1 MLRLTHL
8 KNTFFS
14 LLLTAISF
22 SVWASDSVDQP
33 IPHGE
38 IAKASGAGALQAW
51 FSCPTTR
58 YRHAVLGDN
67 IEGGCL
73 LVKDETGVLIRYEL
87 EERYVFEDVTPR
99 LADIDGDNR
108 NDVIA
113 VRSDVNLGAALV
125 VYSVKNGQLQELAAT
140 PPIGRSFRWLAPAGI
155 ADFNRDGQNDIAY
168 VETPHLGGLLR
179 LWTFNDGGLKEITS
193 LRGFSN
199 HSIGA
204 SRVSLSRVL
213 DHDNDGAP
221 DLALPSF
228 NGQSIEIVSVSQG
241 PTLSITVI
249 DSLPFDPSFF
259 D

>member
-1 MLRLTHL
+1 MIRLPCPSCILVCT
-8 KNTFFS
+8 
-14 LLLTAISF
+14 LLAGLYGPVAG
-22 SVWASDSVDQP
+22 SDDATL
-33 IPHGE
+33 PHGE
-38 IAKASGAGALQAW
+38 IANAQGTGATQAW

-58 YRHAVLGDN
+58 YAHAVLGDN

-73 LVKDETGVLIRYEL
+73 LVRDESEKLYKLEL
-87 EERYVFEDVTPR
+87 EEQFVFEDVTPR
-99 LADIDGDNR
+99 IADIDGDSN

-113 VRSDVNLGAALV
+113 VRSDANLGAALV
-125 VYSVKNGQLQELAAT
+125 VYTLRDNQLQELSAT
-140 PPIGRSFRWLAPAGI
+140 PAIGRSFRWLAPAGI
-155 ADFNRDGQNDIAY
+155 ADFDRDGQMDIAY

-179 LWTFNDGGLKEITS
+179 VWTYQDGKLTELAS

-213 DHDNDGAP
+213 DHNGDGKP

-228 NGQSIEIVSVSQG
+228 NGDVIHIVSLG
-241 PTLSITVI
+241 KELSII
-249 DSLPFDPSFF
+249 DTLPYDIKFF